1 MEMLLK
7 DGLVNDQS
15 TIEFIDSDVKID
27 KRFNQS
33 FNNVIYLID
42 GYDIKKSKL
51 SNDKDVYFLY
61 YFKINYHE
69 VESTLNNILL
79 GKVSDILNIE
89 DSNILY
95 SINSD
100 ESNNFFWDVLNDII
114 IVIGK
119 ENLKVL
125 MLELE
130 KKRWD
135 CINIDDEE
143 FMQKYIELCASKVY
157 KKVMRKS

>member
-51 SNDKDVYFLY
+51 SNDKDVYLLY
-61 YFKINYHE
+61 YFNINYHE

-135 CINIDDEE
+135 CINIEDED